1 MLPLTYCPKQSIVL
15 FTYCSY
21 CTGKSRNPALPYNDR
36 SYFHCTANIF
46 SILLTKNIRFC
57 ITFVS
62 VSSRSLANTQTTS
75 CINSNTQQTLFE
87 RPFYISAS
95 QTKFTAPMEPRRPTP
110 EPIPENLLH
119 SLSALGT
126 RIDGIQ
132 NTFLLS
138 ANSLQ
143 NALFHAKLSRTM
155 IAEKIRTKIH
165 QLRVEAVFVRERAE
179 RERILGQL
187 EWEESRLIMLED
199 CLKEIEKV
207 EEVEKRVYMM
217 LQQGPKGMN
226 RVRELEDGSG

>member
-1 MLPLTYCPKQSIVL
+1 
-15 FTYCSY
+15 
-21 CTGKSRNPALPYNDR
+21 
-36 SYFHCTANIF
+36 
-46 SILLTKNIRFC
+46 
-57 ITFVS
+57 
-62 VSSRSLANTQTTS
+62 
-75 CINSNTQQTLFE
+75 
-87 RPFYISAS
+87 
-95 QTKFTAPMEPRRPTP
+95 
-110 EPIPENLLH
+110 
-119 SLSALGT
+119 
-126 RIDGIQ
+126 
-132 NTFLLS
+132 
-138 ANSLQ
+138 
-143 NALFHAKLSRTM
+143 M

>member
-1 MLPLTYCPKQSIVL
+1 
-15 FTYCSY
+15 
-21 CTGKSRNPALPYNDR
+21 
-36 SYFHCTANIF
+36 
-46 SILLTKNIRFC
+46 
-57 ITFVS
+57 
-62 VSSRSLANTQTTS
+62 
-75 CINSNTQQTLFE
+75 
-87 RPFYISAS
+87 
-95 QTKFTAPMEPRRPTP
+95 MEPRRPTP

-119 SLSALGT
+119 SLLALGT

-143 NALFHAKLSRTM
+143 NALFHAKLSRTL

-217 LQQGPKGMN
+217 LQQGPKGMD

>member
-1 MLPLTYCPKQSIVL
+1 
-15 FTYCSY
+15 
-21 CTGKSRNPALPYNDR
+21 
-36 SYFHCTANIF
+36 
-46 SILLTKNIRFC
+46 
-57 ITFVS
+57 
-62 VSSRSLANTQTTS
+62 
-75 CINSNTQQTLFE
+75 
-87 RPFYISAS
+87 
-95 QTKFTAPMEPRRPTP
+95 MEQRRPTP

-143 NALFHAKLSRTM
+143 NALFHAKLSRAM
-155 IAEKIRTKIH
+155 IAGKIRTKIH

-207 EEVEKRVYMM
+207 EEVEKRVYIM
-217 LQQGPKGMN
+217 LQQGPKGMG